1 MVEKL
6 VGNAWS
12 VEWRGKNPNVLV
24 NLSLNNWK
32 WSHLAGKIRHELT
45 PKKVYKIPGVVKQC
59 RH

>member
-1 MVEKL
+1 M
-6 VGNAWS
+6 GNAWS